1 MERPV
6 DVTDDGSRAAD
17 PLPLPPAP
25 AVAPAPTP
33 PARPC
38 RITFHG
44 CVASEAPRVEVRA
57 WLARLGA
64 LTGPMLDGDVVIE
77 ALDEARTERR
87 YRVRIQLQMP
97 AGPVSI
103 GSDHPANLPSDD
115 VYVAIRN
122 GFRAARRELE
132 LQQRAQAPE
141 AL

>member
-6 DVTDDGSRAAD
+6 DVTDDAAQAAE
-17 PLPLPPAP
+17 PAVPAP
-25 AVAPAPTP
+25 PPPPPIAAP

-44 CVASEAPRVEVRA
+44 CVASEPPRAEVRA

-87 YRVRIQLQMP
+87 YRVRIQLKMP
-97 AGPVSI
+97 AGPVLI

-141 AL
+141 AV

>member
-6 DVTDDGSRAAD
+6 DSTDDAATAAE
-17 PLPLPPAP
+17 PLVAAPPVAAPPPAK
-25 AVAPAPTP
+25 
-33 PARPC
+33 PC

-64 LTGPMLDGDVVIE
+64 LTGPMIDGDVVIE
-77 ALDEARTERR
+77 ALDEARSERR

-97 AGPVSI
+97 AGPVLV

-132 LQQRAQAPE
+132 LQQRAQPPE
-141 AL
+141 GV